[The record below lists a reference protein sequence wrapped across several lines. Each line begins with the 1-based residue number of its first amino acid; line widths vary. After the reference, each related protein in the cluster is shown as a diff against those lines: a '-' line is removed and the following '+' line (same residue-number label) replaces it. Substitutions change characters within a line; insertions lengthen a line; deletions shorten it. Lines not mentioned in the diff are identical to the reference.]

1 MGEGTEAAPEAGGAV
16 PRVRLRLQGV
26 LSFRALGHRRGS
38 TRWVE
43 WSRGELAPRPAWAP
57 APGAAWASGAAH
69 LDSEEDTGF
78 SAEPLRSQGFRLASV
93 GGRSASG
100 LGVCRGPAPHSIPGR
115 RPRPGSRGPG
125 GPRRP
130 ATCVSP
136 TQDGSPCSR
145 NSVDLV
151 SSPLPMA
158 KAFLGMRRLGREA
171 LNQDL
176 QKQPVPPAVGQ
187 GAQEAPR
194 LHPQRTPHP
203 PLGASAPA
211 VPGSVALPTQC
222 CWLFPD
228 LALEAD

>member
-1 MGEGTEAAPEAGGAV
+1 MSWHRGPPGPP
-16 PRVRLRLQGV
+16 PRVQRGLLGRLTWTARRTRASPLSRSAPRASGWPLSVDEAPQGWECAV
-26 LSFRALGHRRGS
+26 
-38 TRWVE
+38 
-43 WSRGELAPRPAWAP
+43 APRPA
-57 APGAAWASGAAH
+57 ASQ
-69 LDSEEDTGF
+69 
-78 SAEPLRSQGFRLASV
+78 AE
-93 GGRSASG
+93 
-100 LGVCRGPAPHSIPGR
+100 GPAPGR